1 MRSLRKKKLVGV
13 RRLLFFAGIPLLS
26 LCITFASLQAF
37 VRVRHEPISVNTPVV
52 SVEKTSIEKKAPPPG
67 RLVIAGISVDTPVK
81 PVELTGTGDM
91 AIDDSI
97 DSVAWYRL
105 GPEPGEQGSAVIA
118 GHYGW
123 KDGQAAVFN
132 KLHTL
137 KVGDQVVV
145 SDETGAQTAFAV
157 RELREYNPDA
167 DATEVFRSND
177 GKAHL
182 NLVTCIGTWNNSAQS
197 YTKRLVVFTDQVT
210 L

>member
-1 MRSLRKKKLVGV
+1 MRSLHRKKRVSL
-13 RRLLFFAGIPLLS
+13 RRVLFFAGIPLLS
-26 LCITFASLQAF
+26 LCITFAGLHTF
-37 VRVRHEPISVNTPVV
+37 VKVRDEPISINAPVV
-52 SVEKTSIEKKAPPPG
+52 PVNKTSIQGNTSPPL
-67 RLVIAGISVDTPVK
+67 RLAVASIGIDTPIK
-81 PVELTGTGDM
+81 EVELTADGDM

-105 GPEPGEQGSAVIA
+105 GPQPGEQGSAVIA

-123 KDGQAAVFN
+123 KNGQAAVFN

-137 KVGDQVVV
+137 KAGDKVVV
-145 SDETGAQTAFAV
+145 SDKAGAETVFAV
-157 RELREYNPDA
+157 RELREYSPEA
-167 DATEVFRSND
+167 DATEVFRSSD

-182 NLVTCIGTWNNSAQS
+182 NLITCIGTWNLSAQS

>member
-1 MRSLRKKKLVGV
+1 MRSLHRKKRVGLRTV
-13 RRLLFFAGIPLLS
+13 LFFAGIPLLS
-26 LCITFASLQAF
+26 LCITFAGLHTF
-37 VRVRHEPISVNTPVV
+37 VKVRNEPISINAPVV
-52 SVEKTSIEKKAPPPG
+52 PVKSSIQVSMSPPA
-67 RLVIAGISVDTPVK
+67 RLAVASIGIDTPIK
-81 PVELTGTGDM
+81 EVELTADGDM

-97 DSVAWYRL
+97 DSAAWYRL

-137 KVGDQVVV
+137 KAGDKIVV
-145 SDETGAQTAFAV
+145 SDKAGTEIAFVV
-157 RELREYNPDA
+157 RELREYSPDA

-182 NLVTCIGTWNNSAQS
+182 NLITCIGSWNLSAQS

-210 L
+210 Q